1 MKSDKNSLNINT
13 VILAVNL
20 GLALALWIGD
30 GLYIR
35 YGAFS
40 VKIITSILFAVMGA
54 VNLLYIFLARQGN
67 KRFACVL
74 VAGLV
79 LAMLGDIILEIH
91 FIAGAVLFALGH
103 VLFLVSYSFLRK
115 FTFVDFL
122 IGAFI
127 GFLSILFITLA
138 PIFDFSDDIAMEI
151 VCIVYA
157 LVISLMVGKAICN
170 FAVDRNWLTFVIM
183 IGSLLFFFSDL
194 MLLLNVFSSIDKYVG
209 ALCLATYYPAECLL
223 AFSVYL
229 SAIKNAELI
238 RNSEL

>member
-1 MKSDKNSLNINT
+1 MEQNKKPLDINT

-20 GLALALWIGD
+20 AFVLFIMILN

-40 VKIITSILFAVMGA
+40 VKVVTSLAFAIMGG
-54 VNLLYIFLARQGN
+54 VNLLYLILTKHDSFKFPA
-67 KRFACVL
+67 VM
-74 VAGLV
+74 VAGLF
-79 LAMLGDIILEIH
+79 LAMLGDVILEIH

-103 VLFLVSYSFLRK
+103 VLFLVSYCFLRK
-115 FTFVDFL
+115 FNFVDFL
-122 IGAFI
+122 CGAFI
-127 GFLSILFITLA
+127 AFLAVLFITLA

-157 LVISLMVGKAICN
+157 IVISMMVGKAICN
-170 FAVDRNWLTFVIM
+170 FAADCSWLTFIIM

-194 MLLLNVFSSIDKYVG
+194 MLLLNVFSSIQKYVG
-209 ALCLATYYPAECLL
+209 SLCLATYYPAECLL

-229 SAIKNAELI
+229 AKRDAEL
-238 RNSEL
+238 RMQN